1 MLLIP
6 AIDLRDGRCV
16 RLLQGDFAAE
26 THYDVEPRALLE
38 RYHELGASW
47 LHLVDLDGAREGK
60 PANRELVLDLAA
72 QRAVHLQVGG
82 GIRDSATIDAFLH
95 AGVGRVVIGSAAVT
109 QPDQVRMWLRRFG
122 AESITLAL
130 DVRLDAGGV
139 PRCATHGWQVQSAMS
154 LWQAV
159 DAYRAE
165 GLIHVLCT
173 DVARDGAMTG
183 PNVELYR
190 EAIRRFA
197 DIEWQ
202 ASGGVRAGDDLR
214 ALAATGVAATISGR
228 ALLEQRLTAEEL
240 EPFLPNA

>member
-16 RLLQGDFAAE
+16 RLLRGDFAEE
-26 THYDVEPRALLE
+26 THYEVEPRDLLE
-38 RYHELGASW
+38 RYEKLGATW

-60 PANRELVLDLAA
+60 PGNRSLVLELAA
-72 QRAVHLQVGG
+72 QHAVRLQVGG

-95 AGVGRVVIGSAAVT
+95 AGVGRVVVGSAAVT

-130 DVRLDAGGV
+130 DVRIDSDGV
-139 PRCATHGWQVQSAMS
+139 PRCATHGWQVQSAIS

-159 DAYRAE
+159 DAYRSE

-202 ASGGVRAGDDLR
+202 ASGGVRVGGDLH
-214 ALAATGVAATISGR
+214 ALAAIGMAAAISGR

>member
-16 RLLQGDFAAE
+16 RLLQGDFAEE
-26 THYDVEPRALLE
+26 THYDVEPQALLE
-38 RYHELGASW
+38 RYQALGASW
-47 LHLVDLDGAREGK
+47 LHLVDLDGARDGK
-60 PANRELVLDLAA
+60 PGNRALVLDLAA
-72 QRAVHLQVGG
+72 NHSVHLQVGG
-82 GIRDSATIDAFLH
+82 GIRDSATIDEFLH

-109 QPDQVRMWLRRFG
+109 QPEQVRMWLRRFG

-130 DVRLDAGGV
+130 DVRVDPEGV
-139 PRCATHGWQVQSAMS
+139 PRCATHGWRVQSAMS

-165 GLIHVLCT
+165 GVIHVLCT

-183 PNVELYR
+183 PNVALYR

-197 DIEWQ
+197 EVEWQ
-202 ASGGVRAGDDLR
+202 ASGGVRAGSDLH
-214 ALAATGVAATISGR
+214 ALAVTGVAATISGR

-240 EPFLPNA
+240 APFLPNA

>member
-16 RLLQGDFAAE
+16 RLLQGDFAEE
-26 THYDVEPRALLE
+26 THYDVEPHALLE
-38 RYHELGASW
+38 RYEALGASW

-60 PANRELVLDLAA
+60 PGNRALVLDLAT
-72 QRAVHLQVGG
+72 QGSVHLQVGG
-82 GIRDSATIDAFLH
+82 GIRDSATIDTFLH

-109 QPDQVRMWLRRFG
+109 QPEQVRMWLRRFG

-130 DVRLDAGGV
+130 DVRLDPDGV

-165 GLIHVLCT
+165 GVVHVLCT

-183 PNVELYR
+183 PNVDLYR
-190 EAIRRFA
+190 EALRRFP
-197 DIEWQ
+197 DIQWQ
-202 ASGGVRAGDDLR
+202 ASGGVRAGNDLR
-214 ALAATGVAATISGR
+214 TLATTGVAATISGR
-228 ALLEQRLTAEEL
+228 ALLEDRLSTEEL
-240 EPFLPNA
+240 APFLPNA

>member
-16 RLLQGDFAAE
+16 RLLHGDFAEE
-26 THYDVEPRALLE
+26 THYDVEPQALLE
-38 RYHELGASW
+38 RYQALGASW
-47 LHLVDLDGAREGK
+47 LHLVDLDGARDGK
-60 PANRELVLDLAA
+60 PGNRALVLDLAA
-72 QRAVHLQVGG
+72 NHSVHLQVGG
-82 GIRDSATIDAFLH
+82 GVRDSATIDAFLH

-109 QPDQVRMWLRRFG
+109 QPEQVRMWLRRFG

-130 DVRLDAGGV
+130 DVRVDPEGV

-165 GLIHVLCT
+165 GVIHVLCT

-197 DIEWQ
+197 EVEWQ
-202 ASGGVRAGDDLR
+202 ASGGVRAGSDLH
-214 ALAATGVAATISGR
+214 ALAVTGVAATISGR
-228 ALLEQRLTAEEL
+228 ALLEQRLTAKEL
-240 EPFLPNA
+240 APFLPNA

>member
-26 THYDVEPRALLE
+26 TSYDIEPRELLE
-38 RYHELGASW
+38 RYRALGASW
-47 LHLVDLDGAREGK
+47 LHLVDLDGAREGR
-60 PANRELVLDLAA
+60 PRNRNVVLELASQSTVS
-72 QRAVHLQVGG
+72 LQVGG
-82 GIRDSATIDAFLH
+82 GIRDSATIEAFLQ
-95 AGVGRVVIGSAAVT
+95 AGIGRVVIGSAAVT

-122 AESITLAL
+122 PESITLAF
-130 DVRLDAGGV
+130 DVRVDSDGV
-139 PRCATHGWQVQSAMS
+139 PRCATHGWRVQTALS

-159 DAYRAE
+159 EVYRAD
-165 GLIHVLCT
+165 GLTHVLCT
-173 DVARDGAMTG
+173 DVARDGAMNG

-190 EAIRRFA
+190 EALRRFR

-202 ASGGVRAGDDLR
+202 ASGGVREGSDLQ

-228 ALLEQRLTAEEL
+228 ALLEQRLTSEEL
-240 EPFLPNA
+240 EPFLLNA

>member
-1 MLLIP
+1 MLLMP

-16 RLLQGDFAAE
+16 RLLRGDFAAE
-26 THYDVEPRALLE
+26 THYDVEPHELLE
-38 RYHELGASW
+38 RYQRLGATW

-60 PANRELVLDLAA
+60 PGNRSLVLELAGRHA
-72 QRAVHLQVGG
+72 MRLQVGG
-82 GIRDSATIDAFLH
+82 GIRNSATIDAFLH
-95 AGVGRVVIGSAAVT
+95 AGVGRVVIGSAAVN
-109 QPDQVRMWLRRFG
+109 QPEQVRMWLRRFG

-130 DVRLDAGGV
+130 DVRIDSEGV
-139 PRCATHGWQVQSAMS
+139 PRCATHGWQVQSAIS

-159 DAYRAE
+159 DAYRSE

-183 PNVELYR
+183 PNVELYS
-190 EAIRRFA
+190 EAIRRFS

-202 ASGGVRAGDDLR
+202 ASGGVRVGEDLR
-214 ALAATGVAATISGR
+214 ALAAIGVAAAISGR
-228 ALLEQRLTAEEL
+228 ALLEQRLSAEEL

>member
-6 AIDLRDGRCV
+6 AIDLLKGRCV
-16 RLLQGDFAAE
+16 RLLHGDFAAE
-26 THYDVEPRALLE
+26 THYDVDPHALLE
-38 RYHELGASW
+38 RYRALGATW

-60 PANRELVLDLAA
+60 PGNRALVLDLATE
-72 QRAVHLQVGG
+72 RSIHLQVGG

-95 AGVGRVVIGSAAVT
+95 AGVGRVVIGSAAVA
-109 QPDQVRMWLRRFG
+109 QPEQVRMWLRRFG
-122 AESITLAL
+122 AESMTLAL
-130 DVRLDAGGV
+130 DVRIDSGGV
-139 PRCATHGWQVQSAMS
+139 PRCATHGWQVQTAMS

-173 DVARDGAMTG
+173 DVGRDGALSG
-183 PNVELYR
+183 PNLELYG
-190 EAIRRFA
+190 EAIRRFTH
-197 DIEWQ
+197 IEWQ
-202 ASGGVRAGDDLR
+202 ASGGVRASDDLH

-240 EPFLPNA
+240 APFLPSA

>member
-16 RLLQGDFAAE
+16 RLLQGDFAEE
-26 THYDVEPRALLE
+26 TRYDVEPGELLE
-38 RYHELGASW
+38 RYHRLGATW
-47 LHLVDLDGAREGK
+47 LHLVDLDGARDGK
-60 PANRELVLDLAA
+60 PGNRSLVLELAA
-72 QRAVHLQVGG
+72 QKAVHLQVGG
-82 GIRDSATIDAFLH
+82 GIRESATIDGFLH

-109 QPDQVRMWLRRFG
+109 QPEQVRMWLRRFG
-122 AESITLAL
+122 PESITLAL
-130 DVRLDAGGV
+130 DVRIDADGV
-139 PRCATHGWQVQSAMS
+139 PRCATHGWQVQSALS

-159 DAYRAE
+159 DAYRTE

-202 ASGGVRAGDDLR
+202 ASGGVRVASDLH
-214 ALAATGVAATISGR
+214 ALAAAGASAAISGR
-228 ALLEQRLTAEEL
+228 ALLEQRLTGEEL
-240 EPFLPNA
+240 EPFLRNA

>member
-6 AIDLRDGRCV
+6 AIDLRDGHCV
-16 RLLQGDFAAE
+16 RLLQGDFTAE
-26 THYDVEPRALLE
+26 TRYDVEPHELLA
-38 RYHELGASW
+38 RYLDLGASW

-60 PANRELVLDLAA
+60 PGNRALVLELAA
-72 QRAVHLQVGG
+72 QSSVHLQVGG

-95 AGVGRVVIGSAAVT
+95 AGVGRVVIGSAAIT

-130 DVRLDAGGV
+130 DVRIDPDGV
-139 PRCATHGWQVQSAMS
+139 PRCATHGWQVQSEMS

-165 GLIHVLCT
+165 GVIHVLCT

-183 PNVELYR
+183 PNIELYR

-202 ASGGVRAGDDLR
+202 ASGGVRAGADLH
-214 ALAATGVAATISGR
+214 ALAATGLAATISGR
-228 ALLEQRLTAEEL
+228 ALLEQRLTAGEL
-240 EPFLPNA
+240 APFLPNA

>member
-16 RLLQGDFAAE
+16 RLLQGDFAEE
-26 THYDVEPRALLE
+26 THYDVEPQALLE
-38 RYHELGASW
+38 RYQALGASW
-47 LHLVDLDGAREGK
+47 LHLVDLDGARDGR
-60 PANRELVLDLAA
+60 PGNRALVLDLAA
-72 QRAVHLQVGG
+72 NHSVHLQVGG

-109 QPDQVRMWLRRFG
+109 QPEQVRMWLRRFG

-130 DVRLDAGGV
+130 DVRVDPEGV

-165 GLIHVLCT
+165 GVIHVLCT

-197 DIEWQ
+197 EVEWQ
-202 ASGGVRAGDDLR
+202 ASGGVRAGSDLQ
-214 ALAATGVAATISGR
+214 ALAVTGVAATISGR
-228 ALLEQRLTAEEL
+228 ALLEQRLTAAEL
-240 EPFLPNA
+240 APFLPNA

>member
-26 THYDVEPRALLE
+26 THYDVEPQALLE
-38 RYHELGASW
+38 RYQALGASW
-47 LHLVDLDGAREGK
+47 LHLVDLDGARDGK
-60 PANRELVLDLAA
+60 PGNQALVLDLAA
-72 QRAVHLQVGG
+72 NHSVHLQVGG

-109 QPDQVRMWLRRFG
+109 QPEQVRMWLRRFG

-130 DVRLDAGGV
+130 DVRVDPEGV

-165 GLIHVLCT
+165 GVIHVLCT

-197 DIEWQ
+197 EVEWQ
-202 ASGGVRAGDDLR
+202 ASGGVRAGSDLH
-214 ALAATGVAATISGR
+214 ALAVTGVAATISGR

-240 EPFLPNA
+240 APFLPNA